1 MRRPPPFGRVERIGR
16 PTRRA
21 RPSCSRAAEQD
32 GGPGTSSPTVHTGT
46 EDTMRDEAT
55 TKLSETLRGTLIRRG
70 DADYEAARQ
79 LYNGMIDKRPLLIA
93 RCADAADVMTAVSF
107 GRDNGLRI
115 AIRGGGHN
123 GPGLGSVDDG
133 LVVDLSMLKGVRI
146 DPSGRTARVGA
157 GCTQGDVDH
166 ATHAF
171 GLAVPAGII
180 STTGIAG
187 LTLSGGHGYLSRK
200 YGLTVDNLLEA
211 DVVLADGSFAVASK
225 DENTDLFW
233 ALRGG
238 GGNFGVVTSFLFR
251 LHPVSTVF
259 AGPIAWSQKH
269 ARVIMQRYR
278 EFLPQAPEEL
288 GIFLGLKT
296 ILSSAPF
303 PQELWGQRMCLLMCC
318 YDGPEDAA
326 KRALAPLIETLP
338 APWFN
343 WTGAMPYP
351 AVQSMFDGLYPKG
364 MQWYWR
370 GDFVKTLPDA
380 AIDVHLEQAEKTP
393 SELSLMHLYPID
405 GAVHRVGSDETAWN
419 CRDATWS
426 MVIAGIDPNPQKAG
440 PISRWTK
447 AYWEAVHPFD
457 LGGAYPNFMMDD
469 EGDARLKSTY
479 GNNYARLATIKKK
492 YDPANVFRV
501 NQNIRPAA

>member
-1 MRRPPPFGRVERIGR
+1 MPE
-16 PTRRA
+16 
-21 RPSCSRAAEQD
+21 AA
-32 GGPGTSSPTVHTGT
+32 
-46 EDTMRDEAT
+46 
-55 TKLSETLRGTLIRRG
+55 KLADLKAGLRGSVIERSDPAYDEVR
-70 DADYEAARQ
+70 A
-79 LYNGMIDKRPLLIA
+79 LYNGMIDKRPLAIA
-93 RCADAADVMTAVSF
+93 RCVDAADVITAVNF
-107 GRDNGLRI
+107 GRDNGIPI

-123 GPGLGSVDDG
+123 GPGLGSIDNG
-133 LVVDLSMLKGVRI
+133 LVLDLSQMKGVRV
-146 DPSGRTARVGA
+146 DPTARTARVGA

-200 YGLTVDNLLEA
+200 YGLTIDNLIEA
-211 DVVLADGSFAVASK
+211 DVVLADGSFAVANR
-225 DENTDLFW
+225 DENADLFW

-238 GGNFGVVTSFLFR
+238 GGNFGVVTSFKFS
-251 LHPVSTVF
+251 LHPVTTVF
-259 AGPIAWSQKH
+259 AGPIAWDQKH
-269 ARVIMQRYR
+269 ARTIMQRYR
-278 EFLPQAPEEL
+278 EFLPEAPEEL

-303 PQELWGQRMCLLMCC
+303 PEEFWGKRFCLLMCC
-318 YDGPEDAA
+318 YSGSEDQA
-326 KRALAPLIETLP
+326 KAALAPLLGALP

-343 WTGAMPYP
+343 WMGTMPYP

-370 GDFVKTLPDA
+370 GDFVKKLSDA
-380 AIDVHLEQAEKTP
+380 AIDTHLAQAAQTP

-405 GAVHRVGSDETAWN
+405 GAVHRVGSHETAWN

-440 PISRWTK
+440 PITRWTK

-469 EGDARLKSTY
+469 EGDARLKATY
-479 GNNYARLATIKKK
+479 GDNYTKLAAIKKR
-492 YDPANVFRV
+492 YDPSNLFRV
-501 NQNIRPAA
+501 NQNIKPAA